1 MSDINTVVLSG
12 NITRDPES
20 KALPS
25 GTFVTEFSLAV
36 NGYIPNKGPKTDF
49 FDVSC
54 FGKLAE
60 AVAEYLTKG
69 SAVIVSGRLDQQRWE
84 TNEGAKRSR
93 IKVIADRMKFP
104 PKGSSDDS
112 PFGDD

>member
-36 NGYIPNKGPKTDF
+36 N
-49 FDVSC
+49 
-54 FGKLAE
+54 KLAE